1 MTTNNQNGPSMLT
14 ESNGGPDPDLLLHS
28 SHGLTDLQDTGISL
42 YVHVPF
48 CQTKCPYCDFNTY
61 QGIEGLMS
69 PYLDS
74 LLTEITAWGRALR
87 HPPVNTIFFG
97 GGTPS
102 YLPDGALGRIIATAN
117 QVFAVRGDA
126 EITAEANPG
135 DLTADRAESLIG
147 QGLNRLSIGV
157 QSLDNDLLNLLGR
170 RHDADQAISA
180 FRTVRDAGFDNVNL
194 DLIYGLPRQSLAQW
208 QDTLQRL
215 SALGP
220 AHISLYCLT
229 VEEGTPLHRWV
240 EKGEVPHPDPDLA
253 ADMYQYARDLLG
265 SLGYHHY
272 EISNWSQPGLA
283 SQHNLAYWRNLPYL
297 GVGPGAHSCL
307 GGYRFWNMDPPR
319 GYIEAAQRWAAERVA
334 PPDAITGQWLDS
346 AGPVAGHE
354 AVDDGLA
361 AAETMFLGLRLLD
374 GLDVA
379 EASVRLGTDLA
390 ARYRLQLDDL
400 VELGLLERE
409 DTVYR
414 LHPSAY
420 LIANQVFTRFLD

>member
-1 MTTNNQNGPSMLT
+1 MLT
-14 ESNGGPDPDLLLHS
+14 ESTGGITSGPEANP
-28 SHGLTDLQDTGISL
+28 SHGLAALQDTGISL

-69 PYLDS
+69 PYLDA
-74 LLTEITAWGRALR
+74 LLAEINAWGRALG

-102 YLPDGALGRIIATAN
+102 YLPDGALGRIIATAG
-117 QVFAVRGDA
+117 QAFSIRGDA

-135 DLTADRAESLIG
+135 DLTPARAGSLLT

-170 RHDADQAISA
+170 RHDADQAIAA

-194 DLIYGLPRQSLAQW
+194 DLIYGLPRQTLAQW
-208 QDTLQRL
+208 QDTLDRL
-215 SALGP
+215 AALEP

-240 EKGEVPHPDPDLA
+240 ERGEVPYPDPDLA
-253 ADMYQYARDLLG
+253 ADMYQYARELLG
-265 SLGYHHY
+265 GRGYHHY
-272 EISNWSQPGLA
+272 EISNWSRPGLA
-283 SQHNLAYWRNLPYL
+283 SRHNLAYWRNLPYL

-307 GGYRFWNMDPPR
+307 GGYRFWDLDPPR
-319 GYIEAAQRWAAERVA
+319 GYIEAAQRWDDEVAA
-334 PPDAITGQWLDS
+334 PPREITTDWLD
-346 AGPVAGHE
+346 AVGPVGGYE
-354 AVDDGLA
+354 PIGNDLA

-374 GLDVA
+374 GLDLA
-379 EASVRLGTDLA
+379 AASSRVGADLA
-390 ARYRLQLDDL
+390 VRYGPQLADL
-400 VELGLLERE
+400 VELGLLERQG
-409 DTVYR
+409 TVYR

-420 LIANQVFTRFLD
+420 LIANQVFERFLD